1 MNEDLKTSFNHVFQ
15 ILLIGYLLLLLVN
28 EFKKITF
35 INLNYLMIAVIIFGI
50 ATILFPI
57 EIKKQQT
64 KTTKKDIAFII
75 ILGIIGS
82 ILIYLKTKELGWI
95 SYLISIIAGILIILL
110 SKLVLED
117 EEDI

>member
-1 MNEDLKTSFNHVFQ
+1 MNEDLKTSINNVFQ
-15 ILLIGYLLLLLVN
+15 VLLIGYLLLLLVN

-50 ATILFPI
+50 AAVLLPI
-57 EIKKQQT
+57 EVKKE
-64 KTTKKDIAFII
+64 KTIVTKKDIAFII
-75 ILGIIGS
+75 SLGIIGS
-82 ILIYLKTKELGWI
+82 VLIYLKTKELGWI

-117 EEDI
+117 EEDS